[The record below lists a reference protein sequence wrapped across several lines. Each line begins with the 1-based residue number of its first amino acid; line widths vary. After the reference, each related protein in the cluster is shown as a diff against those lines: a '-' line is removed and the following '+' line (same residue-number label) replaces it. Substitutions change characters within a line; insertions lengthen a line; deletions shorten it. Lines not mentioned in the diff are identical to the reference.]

1 MSGEKELSA
10 LIDLIYEAVLG
21 NDLWLSVLI
30 KLADAVGAAHVVMPS
45 VDWRA
50 KIFATI
56 APRDD
61 PELVASYKE
70 YWAFRDPLFRRA
82 TFRPV
87 GEIYTLDSLIPREDT
102 FDESFGHDAH

>member
-1 MSGEKELSA
+1 MSGGTELSA
-10 LIDLIYEAVLG
+10 LIDLIYEAMLDS
-21 NDLWLSVLI
+21 DLWPAVLI

-70 YWAFRDPLFRRA
+70 YWAFHDPLLRRA
-82 TFRPV
+82 TFLPV
-87 GEIYTLDSLIPREDT
+87 GERRPTFRLVGEVYTL
-102 FDESFGHDAH
+102 